1 MKEEKLI
8 SVSALMDALA
18 DALTRI
24 MDEKS
29 SLYVMEETSTS
40 IENVRNRH
48 KPLVFLKG
56 WEEDECVHIDK
67 VTWIEAAGSYAK
79 FHSIGG
85 KTQILTANLASTLR
99 QLEAYGY
106 DNFLRIHNSYAVN
119 ADYVTSRRGNTLQV
133 GKKEFVIG
141 RSYKQY
147 FEKHIITLK
156 K

>member
-8 SVSALMDALA
+8 SVSVLMDALA
-18 DALTRI
+18 DALAKVIDVDTRQ
-24 MDEKS
+24 
-29 SLYVMEETSTS
+29 YVLEELETS
-40 IENVRNRH
+40 IDRVQIRH

-79 FHSIGG
+79 FHGIGG
-85 KTQILTANLASTLR
+85 KTQVLTANLASTLR

-119 ADYVTSRRGNTLQV
+119 ADYITSRRGNTLQV